1 MQVTA
6 KSTGFDE
13 TDVLVWYATKADVY
27 RLWGLDVDPGPRPEN
42 DALVPLWFCT
52 DMVNERRGVYLPA
65 RRLLV
70 CSWAEMDNLAR
81 GKFDDLTGHQSG
93 DVNVKTFALR
103 VDVSRGLPV
112 LQDTLPFEAPGL
124 RLDLDF
130 PPGKRVLKIA
140 SRGIGPPDTV
150 PRLLPKVPESYIQ
163 PGDDT
168 NAHWAAHFPQTTK
181 KEATRKLARVLL
193 AQKAVMNAMKQE
205 EGVVVMFPSFFEM
218 FVAFTGLDRVG
229 FTVEPLSRDRLAE
242 LEMAQAPAGFKVL
255 AVMFID
261 RDGLPV
267 DYFCSYWNL
276 Q

>member
-13 TDVLVWYATKADVY
+13 TDVLVWYAPKAAVY
-27 RLWGLDVDPGPRPEN
+27 RLWGLEVREET
-42 DALVPLWFCT
+42 ALVPLWFCT

-81 GKFDDLTGHQSG
+81 GMFDDLKGQESG
-93 DVNVKTFALR
+93 DVKTKAKTFALR
-103 VDVSRGLPV
+103 VDVSQGLPV
-112 LQDTLPFEAPGL
+112 LQNTLPFEAPGL
-124 RLDLDF
+124 SLNTDLNFD
-130 PPGKRVLKIA
+130 PRGKRVLKIA
-140 SRGIGPPDTV
+140 SRGIGPPGAV

-229 FTVEPLSRDRLAE
+229 FEVEPLSKDRLAK
-242 LEMAQAPAGFKVL
+242 LEMAQAPAGFKIV
-255 AVMFID
+255 AVMFTD